1 MKLPP
6 FLADL
11 KMLAGTIVGIGMAC
25 VMLYAVYG
33 HFHTDAEAAQHNE
46 KFESYQEQQYA
57 ADKFDRVDR
66 VEREIDRI
74 DYDLLS
80 DELTLKQIDY
90 LKFKREDLKDK
101 IKCIQEENC

>member
-11 KMLAGTIVGIGMAC
+11 KTIAGTIVGLAAA
-25 VMLYAVYG
+25 VAVLFAVYS
-33 HFHTDAEAAQHNE
+33 HFHTDAEAAEHVE
-46 KFESYQEQQYA
+46 KFESYQAQQYA

-101 IKCIQEENC
+101 IKCIQEDNC